1 MIARVA
7 AQLFNMTANNTIK
20 FGGLSQFFGYSE
32 VGFAFY
38 DDTNPYLLDDLTT
51 NNYWDDGTKYNTVDA
66 NGYDLYMI
74 RIIQKYLSHF
84 SVVIVPFASATYTKG
99 KKGWGI
105 DFRWIEVLAKNAMTL
120 VVHTVGRFSQLV
132 PLVGSGDS

>member
-84 SVVIVPFASATYTKG
+84 SVVIVHLLLPFTLKARRVGESTFG
-99 KKGWGI
+99 G
-105 DFRWIEVLAKNAMTL
+105 IEVLAKNAMTL